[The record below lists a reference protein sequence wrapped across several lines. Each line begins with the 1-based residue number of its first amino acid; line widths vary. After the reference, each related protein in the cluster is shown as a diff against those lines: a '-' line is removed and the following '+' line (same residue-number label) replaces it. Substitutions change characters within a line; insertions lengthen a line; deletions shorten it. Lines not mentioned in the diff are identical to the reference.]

1 MDGVQKE
8 NLTEDCR
15 STKRSLM
22 KTGSAFFGQ
31 WDQDK
36 FVHPLVGVKHRGV
49 SAAWVQKVL
58 RGMTSTDDTRRDR
71 RWSTIL
77 DDEMTRSL
85 QNWVRKAWWRFKAQW
100 KGGGE
105 KREVKTLGYFKE
117 KGGGMQHFQERAAER
132 LFLKKSRARL
142 RVTRIQSDIK
152 NNSCCVCVNL
162 WSQLTDTSWMYLS
175 RSWCIVVS

>member
-1 MDGVQKE
+1 MWRGRKKSGFCSWCFIFRVWDKCFTFITLFIYWQVNWASFSSINRKQSLKKKSPIQTLLNFVTSSSMDGVQKE

-58 RGMTSTDDTRRDR
+58 KGMTSTDDTRRDG

-105 KREVKTLGYFKE
+105 KRRE
-117 KGGGMQHFQERAAER
+117 
-132 LFLKKSRARL
+132 
-142 RVTRIQSDIK
+142 
-152 NNSCCVCVNL
+152 NSGVF
-162 WSQLTDTSWMYLS
+162 
-175 RSWCIVVS
+175 